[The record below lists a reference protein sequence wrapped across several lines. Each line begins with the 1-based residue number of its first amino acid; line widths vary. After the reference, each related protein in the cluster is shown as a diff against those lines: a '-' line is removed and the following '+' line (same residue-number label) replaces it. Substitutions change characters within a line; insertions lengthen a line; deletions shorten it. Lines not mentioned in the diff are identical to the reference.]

1 MKKSFYNKIL
11 NMGGAGMEKSCPF
24 GNGKCTS
31 ECALFISGD
40 ELNELMAARLSS
52 IGVLDKKNGSCSL
65 KLLALSGG
73 RFIFENTTTA
83 KRL

>member
-1 MKKSFYNKIL
+1 
-11 NMGGAGMEKSCPF
+11 MGGLGMDKNCPF
-24 GNGKCTS
+24 GNNKCTS
-31 ECALFISGD
+31 ECALFVSGD

>member
-1 MKKSFYNKIL
+1 
-11 NMGGAGMEKSCPF
+11 MEKNCPF
-24 GNGKCTS
+24 GNCKCSS

-52 IGVLDKKNGSCSL
+52 LGVIDKKNGGCSL
-65 KLLALSGG
+65 KTLALAGG
-73 RFIFENTTTA
+73 RYIFENTTTA

>member
-1 MKKSFYNKIL
+1 
-11 NMGGAGMEKSCPF
+11 MEKNCPF
-24 GNGKCTS
+24 GNVKCTS
-31 ECALFISGD
+31 ECALFVSPE

-52 IGVLDKKNGSCSL
+52 LGVIDRKNGSCSL
-65 KLLALSGG
+65 KVLALSGG